1 MELTSDFLLK
11 GPVWVNTIEKLST
24 IFKTRTNYEIF
35 MVCLAIG
42 IMYDQRIPA
51 FEDQDMDPKNVPR
64 NVIQNNDD
72 GRLDFMLQSAILATK
87 TENLTEDERLELAFG
102 ERKENEEFSKHD
114 FLLSFA
120 NFGVTKLAD
129 LVGENDIESMEK
141 IKNFLVSTM
150 EGTNYEIDALPDDLL
165 LEDDDL

>member
-11 GPVWVNTIEKLST
+11 GPVWVNTIEKLSK

-42 IMYDQRIPA
+42 IMYDQRIPS
-51 FEDQDMDPKNVPR
+51 FEDQNIDPKNVPR

-102 ERKENEEFSKHD
+102 EKKENEEFNKHD

-129 LVGENDIESMEK
+129 LVGENEIESMEK